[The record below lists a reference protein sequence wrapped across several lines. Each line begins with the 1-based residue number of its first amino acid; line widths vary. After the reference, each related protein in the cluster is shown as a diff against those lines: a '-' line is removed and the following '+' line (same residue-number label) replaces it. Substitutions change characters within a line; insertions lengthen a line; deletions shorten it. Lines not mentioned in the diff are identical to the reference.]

1 MIQPA
6 NLHVFYAAR
15 TRAEH
20 RDHRAAEVL
29 TRFDFNLIQ
38 FIHSWFAKTRE
49 KGNRYFFLSYIKHD
63 VYYRAHKIHEILSTK
78 NTTCMRD

>member
-1 MIQPA
+1 MYTLLRFPATFMLCHPFMLQPA
-6 NLHVFYAAR
+6 SPDAFYAAR

-49 KGNRYFFLSYIKHD
+49 KSNRFFFK
-63 VYYRAHKIHEILSTK
+63 VK
-78 NTTCMRD
+78 